1 MNQQDRR
8 TFVKN
13 SILGSTLALGIT
25 SQVFAEK
32 KAMLPIVDTHQH
44 LWDLKQFKLPWVEE
58 GAPLARNFVLKDYA
72 EATEGLNVVKSV
84 YMEVDV
90 SPEQQ
95 LAEAKFVTDI
105 CNSGK
110 TTMVAAVVSGRPA
123 SPEFGKYLDNF
134 KGNKFIKGIRQVL
147 HVPATPPG
155 FCNQPDF
162 VRGIRMLG
170 ERNLSYDLCVRGT
183 DLDHVAKLIDSCP
196 DTRFILD
203 HCGNPDLKSKDNS
216 VWKKGVVEVA
226 KRKNV
231 VVKISGFIAS
241 STKGAWKV
249 DDLAPLINH
258 TMDSFGP
265 DRVMFGGDWPVCTL
279 AATYKEWVD
288 SLKQVVKSR
297 SEEQQKKLFH
307 DNAVRFYGLS

>member
-1 MNQQDRR
+1 MNHQDRR

-13 SILGSTLALGIT
+13 SILGSTLGLGIT
-25 SQVFAEK
+25 SQVLAEK

-90 SPEQQ
+90 TPEQQ
-95 LAEAKFVTDI
+95 LAEAQFVTDI

-123 SPEFGKYLDNF
+123 SPEFAKYLDNF

-183 DLDHVAKLIDSCP
+183 DLDHIAKLIDSCP

-297 SEEQQKKLFH
+297 SEEEQKKLFH

>member
-1 MNQQDRR
+1 MYHQDRR

-13 SILGSTLALGIT
+13 TIAGTALAVGINSIA
-25 SQVFAEK
+25 FAEK
-32 KAMLPIVDTHQH
+32 KSMIPIVDTHQH
-44 LWDLKQFKLPWVEE
+44 LWDLQQFKLPWVEA

-72 EATEGLNVVKSV
+72 EATTGLNLVKSV

-90 SPEQQ
+90 TPEQQ
-95 LAEAKFVTDI
+95 LAEAQFVTDI
-105 CNSGK
+105 CKGGK
-110 TTMVAAVVSGRPA
+110 TSMVAAVVSGRPA
-123 SPEFGKYLDNF
+123 SPEFAKYLDNF

-155 FCNQPDF
+155 FCNEADF
-162 VRGIRMLG
+162 VRGVRMLG
-170 ERNLSYDLCVRGT
+170 ERNLSFDLCVRGT
-183 DLDHVAKLIDSCP
+183 DLDNVAKLVDSCP

-203 HCGNPDLKSKDNS
+203 HCGNPDLKAKDNNI
-216 VWKKGVVEVA
+216 WKKGLTEIA
-226 KRKNV
+226 KKKNL

-241 STKGAWKV
+241 SSKGAWMV
-249 DDLAPLINH
+249 DDLAPIINH
-258 TMDSFGP
+258 TIDSFGP

-279 AATYKEWVD
+279 AATFREWVD
-288 SLKQVVKSR
+288 SLKQVVQSR